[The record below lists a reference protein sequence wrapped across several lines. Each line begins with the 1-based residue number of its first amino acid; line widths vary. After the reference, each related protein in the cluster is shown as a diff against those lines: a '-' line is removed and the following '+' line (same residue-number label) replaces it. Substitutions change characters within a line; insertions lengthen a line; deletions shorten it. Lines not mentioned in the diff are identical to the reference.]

1 MMPAITTR
9 ACTRLERAILVF
21 LFALAATTTLRADE
35 WTLLVEPSFMDHKMR
50 RPIQDSQRTVLAI
63 ARIVNGEIQPLTR
76 EEKKSVHMTYPMI
89 REQALQTASEV
100 FKRMKPTFVRNQKKV
115 IQYAA
120 IESDDPLTAS
130 CVLAPEF
137 AAAFEKTL
145 GPDLIVA
152 IPTRNQVLVFSKQD
166 DIHLRLS
173 ERIIDAYLSSNH
185 PVSREIFALENGN
198 LRSLGVL
205 E

>member
-1 MMPAITTR
+1 
-9 ACTRLERAILVF
+9 
-21 LFALAATTTLRADE
+21 
-35 WTLLVEPSFMDHKMR
+35 MDHKMR
-50 RPIQDSQRTVLAI
+50 RPIEGSQRTVMAI

-76 EEKKSVHMTYPMI
+76 EEKQSVHMTYSMI
-89 REQALQTASEV
+89 REEALQTASEV
-100 FKRMKPTFVRNQKKV
+100 FKRIKPTFVRNKNQV

-145 GPDLIVA
+145 GPDLLVA
-152 IPTRNQVLVFSKQD
+152 MPTRNQILVFSKQD
-166 DIHLRLS
+166 DIHLRMA
-173 ERIIDAYLSSNH
+173 EAIISSYLSSNH

-198 LRSLGVL
+198 LRSLGLL

>member
-1 MMPAITTR
+1 MPAITTR
-9 ACTRLERAILVF
+9 ARTTLERAILVF
-21 LFALAATTTLRADE
+21 LFAAASTATLRADQ
-35 WTLLVEPSFMDHKMR
+35 WALLVEPSFMDHKMR
-50 RPIQDSQRTVLAI
+50 RPIEGSQRTVLAI

-100 FKRMKPTFVRNQKKV
+100 FKRMKPTFVRNKKQV

-120 IESDDPLTAS
+120 IESDDHLTAS

-145 GPDLIVA
+145 GPDLLVA

-166 DIHLRLS
+166 NIHLRLS
-173 ERIIDAYLSSNH
+173 ERIIDAYLTSNH

>member
-9 ACTRLERAILVF
+9 ARTRLKRVILVF
-21 LFALAATTTLRADE
+21 LFAATSTATLTADQ
-35 WTLLVEPSFMDHKMR
+35 WALLVEPSFMDHKMR
-50 RPIQDSQRTVLAI
+50 RPIEGSQRTVLAI

-100 FKRMKPTFVRNQKKV
+100 FKQMKPTFVRTKNQV

-137 AAAFEKTL
+137 AATFEKTL
-145 GPDLIVA
+145 GPDLLVA
-152 IPTRNQVLVFSKQD
+152 MPTRNQVLVFSKQD
-166 DIHLRLS
+166 DVHLRLA
-173 ERIIDAYLSSNH
+173 ERIINAYLSSNY
-185 PVSREIFALENGN
+185 PVSREIFALKNGN